1 MAKYNASMFDSIK
14 ESLLKKPENNTTRD
28 FLKLEIG
35 KTYIVRLLPN
45 VEDKDRTFYHYFSH
59 AWTSVATNQFVSV
72 LCPTT
77 WKDRCPIDE
86 YRFKVYRDGT
96 DQEKEASKILRRN
109 ENWLV
114 NVYVVSDPSNPDNE
128 GKIKVLRYGKQ
139 IHKIVEEAMF
149 GEEDSKEFGSRIFDL
164 SEEGCSLRIKVE
176 KNEGGYAS
184 YTSSRFLSKG
194 AIPGMTEG
202 KADEIYSSVKELDKV
217 YEAKSYDDIKSIL
230 DTHFFGKTTA
240 AAATPVTKPTSRPA
254 PITQELE
261 SKSSFTETDV
271 DLSEEERKMQEI
283 LNSL

>member
-1 MAKYNASMFDSIK
+1 MFDSIK
-14 ESLLKKPENNTTRD
+14 ESLLKKPETSSSNRD

-45 VEDKDRTFYHYFSH
+45 VEERSRTFYHYYNH

-77 WKDRCPIDE
+77 WKERCPIDE

-114 NVYVVSDPSNPDNE
+114 NVYVISDPSNPENE
-128 GKIKVLRYGKQ
+128 GKVKTLRYGKQ
-139 IHKIVEEAMF
+139 IHKIIDSAMF
-149 GEEDSKEFGSRIFDL
+149 GEDAEDFGSRIFDL

-184 YTSSRFLSKG
+184 YTSSRFLAKG
-194 AIPGMTEG
+194 PVPNMTES
-202 KADEIYSSVKELDKV
+202 KADEIYTTALERSLDKTFEV
-217 YEAKSYDDIKSIL
+217 KSYDDIKSIL
-230 DTHFFGKTTA
+230 DTHFFGKTVTPTNQTV
-240 AAATPVTKPTSRPA
+240 AT
-254 PITQELE
+254 
-261 SKSSFTETDV
+261 SKSSVTTTATEDDEDTYTPSSGSSNSDV
-271 DLSEEERKMQEI
+271 DLTDEERKMQEI